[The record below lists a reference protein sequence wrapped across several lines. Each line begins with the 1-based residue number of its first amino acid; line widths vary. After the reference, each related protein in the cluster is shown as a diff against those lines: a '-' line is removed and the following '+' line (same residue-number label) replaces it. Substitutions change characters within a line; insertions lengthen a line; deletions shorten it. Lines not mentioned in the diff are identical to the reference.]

1 MMKDLVS
8 VVIPVYN
15 REKTIVRAVKSVLN
29 QTYKNIEVIIVD
41 DCSSDNSRVVIENA
55 FSENNN
61 VRYICLEKNSGA
73 CVARNRGVQ
82 LSKGK
87 YVAFLDS
94 DDAFLPNKI
103 EKQIS
108 CLCQTNAQLCAT
120 DYIRYRKDGSE
131 EIVKTKSGSQ
141 EEVYNELLYC
151 NFITTGTLLGYK
163 ECFVEVPFDESL
175 PRYQDWDLVLR
186 LSQKYT
192 FCFLKENTLL
202 QYFQP
207 ISITASTNHEKTIFA
222 LEKIF
227 KNNEKQ
233 YQLNKKAL
241 GQICWLLG
249 LHYLFD
255 KDKRYSSFMWKG
267 VILSNLL
274 LRRFIVY
281 VYALLG
287 GRKIIKNFFC

>member
-29 QTYKNIEVIIVD
+29 QTYKNIEVIVVD
-41 DCSSDNSRVVIENA
+41 DCSSDKSRVVIENA

-108 CLCQTNAQLCAT
+108 CLCETNAQLCAT

-192 FCFLKENTLL
+192 FCFLEENTLL

-207 ISITASTNHEKTIFA
+207 VSITASTNHEKTIFS
-222 LEKIF
+222 LNIIYK
-227 KNNEKQ
+227 KNSKG
-233 YQLNKKAL
+233 YLSYRKANA
-241 GQICWLLG
+241 QINWLLG
-249 LHYLFD
+249 LHGLFVGEKNTYHNIWLGIYGD
-255 KDKRYSSFMWKG
+255 GFN
-267 VILSNLL
+267 I
-274 LRRFIVY
+274 RRFFISILVFLKLKK
-281 VYALLG
+281 LLS
-287 GRKIIKNFFC
+287 KYL

>member
-108 CLCQTNAQLCAT
+108 FLCETNAQLCAT

-131 EIVKTKSGSQ
+131 ETVKTKPGSQ

-163 ECFVEVPFDESL
+163 ECFVDVPFDESL

-192 FCFLKENTLL
+192 FCFLEENTLL

-207 ISITASTNHEKTIFA
+207 VSITASTNHEKTIFS
-222 LEKIF
+222 LKTIYK
-227 KNNEKQ
+227 KNSKG
-233 YQLNKKAL
+233 YLSCRKANA
-241 GQICWLLG
+241 QINWLLG
-249 LHYLFD
+249 LHGLFVGEKNIYHNIWLGIYGD
-255 KDKRYSSFMWKG
+255 GFN
-267 VILSNLL
+267 I
-274 LRRFIVY
+274 RRFFISILVFLKLKK
-281 VYALLG
+281 LLS
-287 GRKIIKNFFC
+287 KYL

>member
-108 CLCQTNAQLCAT
+108 CLCETNAQLCAT

-131 EIVKTKSGSQ
+131 EIVKTKPGSQ

-192 FCFLKENTLL
+192 FCFLEENTLL

-207 ISITASTNHEKTIFA
+207 VSITASTNHEKTLRA
-222 LEKIF
+222 LDVIYGKNKSGFFHNNRSYTQIHWLRGMHSCYIKDQIRYKSLFIGIF
-227 KNNEKQ
+227 KFGFNLKRLFVAVLLSLGFKKQIEK
-233 YQLNKKAL
+233 
-241 GQICWLLG
+241 
-249 LHYLFD
+249 
-255 KDKRYSSFMWKG
+255 SF
-267 VILSNLL
+267 
-274 LRRFIVY
+274 
-281 VYALLG
+281 
-287 GRKIIKNFFC
+287 

>member
-108 CLCQTNAQLCAT
+108 FLCETNAQLCAT

-131 EIVKTKSGSQ
+131 ETVKTKPGSQ
-141 EEVYNELLYC
+141 EEVYNEYADRCRLLFY
-151 NFITTGTLLGYK
+151 IK
-163 ECFVEVPFDESL
+163 EVCYESFN
-175 PRYQDWDLVLR
+175 
-186 LSQKYT
+186 SK
-192 FCFLKENTLL
+192 
-202 QYFQP
+202 
-207 ISITASTNHEKTIFA
+207 
-222 LEKIF
+222 
-227 KNNEKQ
+227 
-233 YQLNKKAL
+233 
-241 GQICWLLG
+241 
-249 LHYLFD
+249 
-255 KDKRYSSFMWKG
+255 
-267 VILSNLL
+267 
-274 LRRFIVY
+274 
-281 VYALLG
+281 
-287 GRKIIKNFFC
+287 

>member
-29 QTYKNIEVIIVD
+29 QTYKNIEVIVVD
-41 DCSSDNSRVVIENA
+41 DCSSDNSRNVIESA

-61 VRYICLEKNSGA
+61 VHYICLEKNSGA

-103 EKQIS
+103 EKQINY
-108 CLCQTNAQLCAT
+108 LCETKAQLCAT

-131 EIVKTKSGSQ
+131 EIVKTKPGSQ

-202 QYFQP
+202 QYYQP
-207 ISITASTNHEKTIFA
+207 VSITASTNHEKTLFS
-222 LEKIF
+222 LKIIYK
-227 KNNEKQ
+227 KNSKG
-233 YQLNKKAL
+233 YLSYRKANA
-241 GQICWLLG
+241 QINWLLG
-249 LHYLFD
+249 LHGLFAGKKNVYHNIWLGIYGD
-255 KDKRYSSFMWKG
+255 GFN
-267 VILSNLL
+267 I
-274 LRRFIVY
+274 RRFFISILVFFKLKK
-281 VYALLG
+281 LLS
-287 GRKIIKNFFC
+287 KYL